1 MQLVNHNATV
11 DQTCS
16 RKPNSSS
23 VPKKRRKPAYA
34 SVPKKR
40 RKPSDASVSSIK

>member
-23 VPKKRRKPAYA
+23 VPKKNGENQRRQVYQKNVENHRMQVYQ
-34 SVPKKR
+34 V
-40 RKPSDASVSSIK
+40 